1 MNTLS
6 HFFVLL
12 DTGPV
17 IYRSK
22 TERLHFVSD
31 IDGLTAS
38 GGGDCPEMAFT
49 GMLNAFD
56 ESPKY
61 GSPMFVF
68 TDASAKDADQ
78 LNKMSLKAMA
88 ENEDITITF
97 FTHLGGCS
105 SRGIKDYDEISTHTG
120 GKKLSEVICY
130 LKLL

>member
-1 MNTLS
+1 MNTLC

-17 IYRSK
+17 LYRSS
-22 TERLHFVSD
+22 TERERFASD

-38 GGGDCPEMAFT
+38 GGGDCPELAFT
-49 GMLNAFD
+49 GMLKAFD
-56 ESPKY
+56 EGIEY

-68 TDASAKDADQ
+68 TDASGKDVDS
-78 LNKMSLKAMA
+78 LNKAALKSIAG
-88 ENEDITITF
+88 DSDVTITF

-105 SRGIKDYDEISTHTG
+105 SRGIKDYDEIATCTG
-120 GKKLSEVICY
+120 GKKTSY